1 MRVGLC
7 IYPTLKC
14 VGVVF
19 VPIKHDT
26 NRVHSLWRS
35 FSVSL
40 SVSVSVSSIVK
51 RAAVLAFGPVAVP
64 RVEIEPAF
72 LRESA
77 RAVLEAVQEAEED
90 EKEDEEKEEAERGR
104 RRGRR
109 GHVTHVCLLGGLSAL
124 SHLEGAMEEGFS
136 LVQMARTLIR
146 EPDFLLRIEDEA
158 FGGETFEAF
167 NSGDCDGGG
176 GGGDGGEID
185 GCGGGGDTVAYGSLD
200 HRRVVGDV
208 GDVEGKCISCNL
220 CVIAT
225 VDPKAPF
232 GCPFRRIDEK
242 LGSTTTMMR
251 QQRQQQQQQQQE
263 KERQE
268 QQQDREITTGRESS
282 GDGGSVVDIEDIGNG
297 RIRVRFQPIKP
308 ARL

>member
-1 MRVGLC
+1 MILTEF
-7 IYPTLKC
+7 TLF
-14 VGVVF
+14 G
-19 VPIKHDT
+19 
-26 NRVHSLWRS
+26 VHSLS
-35 FSVSL
+35 LFLSL
-40 SVSVSVSSIVK
+40 SVSVSVSSVVK

-90 EKEDEEKEEAERGR
+90 EKEEAERGR

-185 GCGGGGDTVAYGSLD
+185 GGGGGGDTVAYGSLD
-200 HRRVVGDV
+200 HRRVV

-268 QQQDREITTGRESS
+268 QEQQEQQQDREITTGRESS